1 MNARAIHACGRRFR
15 VRLVPLPAGVPAIRM
30 GGGQVLVRHMPGDP
44 CARTVRRVLHV
55 LAVFRRPTQTTQAV
69 GGAR

>member
-15 VRLVPLPAGVPAIRM
+15 VRLVPLPAGFPAIRLE
-30 GGGQVLVRHMPGDP
+30 GGQVLVRHVPGDSR
-44 CARTVRRVLHV
+44 ASTVRRVLHV
-55 LAVFRRPTQTTQAV
+55 LAVFRGPAQTV